1 MRKKYTIHKKRK
13 YTKKNKIK
21 KSKNKIKYT
30 KKKYK
35 KKIKIKTKRK
45 QRGGG
50 ENEDED
56 EEYDNYNTYDQEEL
70 IDILRERDNQLEQAA
85 ELIQRFGAKNE
96 ELELQ
101 LNKEGIDS
109 DNLSENLEEA
119 DYRKQELEDER
130 EKLNEDIEARQAD
143 LEREKQE
150 LEREKE
156 ELERE
161 KKLIAEKEERLNVPD
176 DTEEKEMCDGVR
188 EINETLKSELDT
200 LKGEHNNLEG
210 KYKGEKEQW
219 EKRKTELTKQITK
232 QNGELKD
239 LKLEIAQKSGLPDE
253 NEKLKKMLNDNKKHY
268 ESILIKKDNELNECH
283 SELERFEVGDTG
295 PSLADEL
302 GLGNQLADNPS
313 NEEMRNLESEN
324 NRLKSELERLVD
336 EGEQTREKIR
346 ELATI

>member
-1 MRKKYTIHKKRK
+1 MRKKYTIKRK

-35 KKIKIKTKRK
+35 EKIKKKRK
-45 QRGGG
+45 QRGGM
-50 ENEDED
+50 DD
-56 EEYDNYNTYDQEEL
+56 EEFDHYDK
-70 IDILRERDNQLEQAA
+70 IDNLDHLREILRDKDAELEEQYNQLQQAA
-85 ELIQRFGAKNE
+85 ELGQGLVAENEGLKEKLNE
-96 ELELQ
+96 E
-101 LNKEGIDS
+101 GIY
-109 DNLSENLEEA
+109 SENLSMGIKEES
-119 DYRKQELEDER
+119 YERTRLEDER
-130 EKLNEDIEARQAD
+130 EKLNEDITARQAD

-188 EINETLKSELDT
+188 ETNETLKSELDT
-200 LKGEHNNLEG
+200 LKDEHNDLEN
-210 KYKGEKEQW
+210 KYKGEKGEW
-219 EKRKTELTKQITK
+219 KKRKTELTKQITE
-232 QNGELKD
+232 QNGELD
-239 LKLEIAQKSGLPDE
+239 RLNSEIAQKSGLPDE
-253 NEKLKKMLNDNKKHY
+253 NEKLRKILNDNKKHY
-268 ESILIKKDNELNECH
+268 ESILIEKDNELNECH
-283 SELERFEVGDTG
+283 KELERKVGDTG

-313 NEEMRNLESEN
+313 NEEMRDLENEN
-324 NRLKSELERLVD
+324 NKLRDVIQRLAD
-336 EGEQTREKIR
+336 EGEKTRKEIN